1 MAYGA
6 SPAAWQWFANHLDLK
21 VDLLPVV
28 SNPDAEI
35 SDKSKMKALGKTP
48 SLYNNDG
55 KAYGF
60 SEWTGQF
67 STNGHISWWLKQP
80 DYGICVQTR
89 QLGAFDIDVDDG
101 VLADEITKAI
111 LSTLGFDLPVRWRV
125 NSGKALLVFRRDFPL
140 FKRVLP
146 VEGGMVEV
154 LGTGQQFVACGQH
167 PSGQPYIWDQGE
179 EYPDSIPEL
188 TEEQFTAV
196 WDMLVLLHSTGEPKI
211 AREKRERSDL
221 TYRDINDP
229 VTQWLADNWECLDH
243 GQDGQLFIACPFAAE
258 HTTDSG
264 PSSTAYFPAGT
275 GGYQRGHFVC
285 LHAHCV
291 GREDSDFL
299 RATGYD
305 LAQFSDLDEGA
316 DPPAP
321 DIAPS
326 GQLRLTTDGTAGAEE
341 PEPEGLAGLPQGN
354 AGTKSVVIPRNKSG
368 DIEALAM
375 YLVPMLH
382 EGVAIGRWLAYDAF
396 TDELMWARN
405 DRPLEGARWKRLTDA
420 DVTFIRMQMEQRGM
434 KKIGSQLLRDSLYAA
449 GKLRAMDSAKEWL
462 SRQHWDGVPR
472 IEMFAV
478 DCWGWAD
485 TPYARAVGRYVWTAM
500 AGRVMEPGVQAD
512 MAPILV
518 GLQGA
523 RKTSAIKAMS
533 PHADMYTEIKLDAK
547 DDDQSRSLRGKLVG
561 EIEELRG
568 LNSRAI
574 EEIKAFV
581 SRRREAWVPKF
592 KEFENHFD
600 RRCILIGTTNETEF
614 LADPT
619 GERRWLPG
627 LCHKLNYDLIVETR
641 DQLWAEGAQTFMMDG
656 VAWQDAERL
665 AEKEHPRYK
674 IGDSWERTIK
684 RFLDDTDELS
694 GHPLKKGFVTTEEV
708 MSSALFIQPQHQN
721 RSHEVRVQKALK
733 MLGLKRQEDGTW
745 IK

>member
-6 SPAAWQWFANHLDLK
+6 SPEAWEWFANHLDLK

-35 SDKSKMKALGKTP
+35 SDKSKMQAIGKTP

-60 SEWTGQF
+60 SEWTGHF
-67 STNGHISWWLKQP
+67 TTNGHIGWWLKQP
-80 DYGICVQTR
+80 DYGLCVQTR
-89 QLGAFDIDVDDG
+89 QLGAFDIDVDSG
-101 VLADEITKAI
+101 VKAAVI
-111 LSTLGFDLPVRWRV
+111 HAAIVKVLGHELPMRWRT
-125 NSGKALLVFRRDFPL
+125 NSGKELLVFRRDFPL
-140 FKRVLP
+140 FKRMLP
-146 VEGGMVEV
+146 VDGGMVEV
-154 LGTGQQFVACGQH
+154 LGTGQQFVAVGQH
-167 PSGQPYIWDQGE
+167 PSGVPYVWDEGE
-179 EYPDSIPEL
+179 EYPDTIPVL
-188 TEEQFTAV
+188 TEEQFNQV
-196 WDMLVLLHSTGEPKI
+196 WDALVLLHATGDPKI
-211 AREKRERSDL
+211 ARDKTERSKINL
-221 TYRDINDP
+221 DINDP
-229 VTQWLADNWECLDH
+229 VTQWLADNWECHDH

-275 GGYQRGHFVC
+275 GGYQQGHFVC

-299 RATGYD
+299 RATGYAF
-305 LAQFSDLDEGA
+305 AQFDDLD
-316 DPPAP
+316 
-321 DIAPS
+321 
-326 GQLRLTTDGTAGAEE
+326 DGTPSRATSVEAGTSLVVREVGAR
-341 PEPEGLAGLPQGN
+341 PDLPGLAGLPQGETN
-354 AGTKSVVIPRNKSG
+354 VDDYRPPRAPNG
-368 DIEALAM
+368 DIAALANIA
-375 YLVPMLH
+375 VPMIYH
-382 EGVAIGRWLAYDAF
+382 GGHIGRWIAYDAF
-396 TDELMWARN
+396 TDDLMWARW
-405 DRPLEGARWKRLTDA
+405 DQPLESAAWKRLTDA
-420 DVTFIRMQMEQRGM
+420 DVTFIRMQLEQRGM
-434 KKIGSQLLRDSLYAA
+434 KKIGTELLRSSLYAA
-449 GKLRAMDSAKEWL
+449 GKLRTMDSAKEWL
-462 SRQHWDGVPR
+462 GRQHWDGVPR

-485 TPYARAVGRYVWTAM
+485 TPYARAVGLYVWTAL

-547 DDDQSRSLRGKLVG
+547 DDDQSRALRGKLVG

-600 RRCILIGTTNETEF
+600 RRCLLIGTTNETEF

-627 LCHKLNYDLIVETR
+627 VCHSLNYDLIVDTR
-641 DQLWAEGAQTFMMDG
+641 DQLWAEGARRFAMDG
-656 VAWQDAERL
+656 VAWKDAERL
-665 AEKEHPRYK
+665 AEKEHPRFK
-674 IGDSWERTIK
+674 IGDSWERTIT
-684 RFLDDTDELS
+684 RWLDDTDELS
-694 GHPLKKGFVTTEEV
+694 GHAMDKGFITTEEV
-708 MSSALFIQPQHQN
+708 MSRALFIQPAHQN
-721 RSHEVRVQKALK
+721 RGHEVRVQKALRA
-733 MLGLKRQEDGTW
+733 MGFKRQEDGTW
-745 IK
+745 TR